1 MTTLKKTPK
10 TKAPGA
16 DASANGAAA
25 ESAELAQL
33 RAELEEW
40 RRRYAKSELRDI
52 AFTNSAR
59 EVQPLYTPLDAM
71 ETGAS
76 ALPAPGEYPYTRGI
90 HPTGYRGRLWTM
102 RQFAGFG
109 SARDT
114 NERYKFLLAH
124 GQTGLSVAFDFP
136 TLMGYDSDHPRS
148 EGEVGKCGV
157 AISSLADMEVLF
169 DGIPLDQV
177 STSMTINGPAV
188 ILYCFYIAAAEKHG
202 IDSSKL
208 RGTIQNDIL
217 KEYMAQHAWVYPI
230 EPALRLIVDCFEWSA
245 KHATQWNTISISGY
259 HIREA
264 GSTAAQEL
272 AFTLADGFTYVER
285 GIARGLDVDS
295 FAPRLSFFWDIHND
309 FFEEIAKLRAAR
321 RIWARHMK
329 ERYGA
334 KDPRSWMMRF
344 HSQTAGVTLTAQQ
357 PMNNIVRVAYQAMA
371 AVLGGTQSLHTNS
384 MDETLALPTEES
396 VQVALRTQQILA
408 YESGV
413 PNVIDPLGGSYYIE
427 ALTTQLEEEAESLFK
442 QIEEVGG
449 VVRGLETGWL
459 QRKIAES
466 AARQQWEVE
475 QHRRV
480 IVGVNEFVT
489 DEPELKIELLKIG
502 DTEQHQRER
511 LAKLRKER
519 DSALVKKRLDE
530 LRTAAKS
537 ETENLIPHILD
548 CARAYCTLYEIRAAM
563 EEVFGAYR
571 EPVFF

>member
-1 MTTLKKTPK
+1 MTKLKSP
-10 TKAPGA
+10 
-16 DASANGAAA
+16 SSNGAADSELIA
-25 ESAELAQL
+25 TIEEQSAELRLL
-33 RAELEEW
+33 RKEVAEW
-40 RRRYAKSELRDI
+40 RKKYEKGEVRDI
-52 AFTNSAR
+52 AFTNSEK
-59 EVQPLYTPLDAM
+59 EVQPIYTPLDAA
-71 ETGAS
+71 ETS
-76 ALPAPGEYPYTRGI
+76 AEALGMPGFYPYTRGV

-157 AISSLADMEVLF
+157 AISSLADMETLF

-188 ILYCFYIAAAEKHG
+188 ILYCFYIAAAEKQG
-202 IDSSKL
+202 VDSRKL

-245 KHATQWNTISISGY
+245 EHVPQWNTISISGY

-264 GSTAAQEL
+264 GATAAQEL

-285 GIARGLDVDS
+285 GIARGLDVDT

-329 ERYGA
+329 DRYGA
-334 KDPRSWMMRF
+334 KDPRSLMMRF

-357 PMNNIVRVAYQAMA
+357 PMNNVVRVAYQAMA

-396 VQVALRTQQILA
+396 VQVALRTQQVLA
-408 YESGV
+408 FETGI
-413 PNVIDPLGGSYYIE
+413 PNVIDPLGGSYYVE
-427 ALTTQLEEEAESLFK
+427 TLTTELEREAEMLFR

-459 QRKIAES
+459 QRKISES
-466 AARQQWEVE
+466 AARQQWEIE

-489 DEPELKIELLKIG
+489 DGPAVEIELLKIAEQ
-502 DTEQHQRER
+502 TEREQRQRMAKMRAER
-511 LAKLRKER
+511 NNALVEKKL
-519 DSALVKKRLDE
+519 SALRE
-530 LRTAAKS
+530 AAATS
-537 ETENLIPHILD
+537 RNLMPFILD

-563 EEVFGAYR
+563 ETVFGAYR